1 MVFVEES
8 LLPVNKCLHPNLMMA
23 HLLYTYSWMNEVEWN
38 LMVDGVGDG
47 VGYKDR
53 VMFWKRNRFV
63 GICAYHKVQQLSHD

>member
-1 MVFVEES
+1 
-8 LLPVNKCLHPNLMMA
+8 
-23 HLLYTYSWMNEVEWN
+23 MNEVEWN

-63 GICAYHKVQQLSHD
+63 GICAYNKVQQLSHD